1 MSIPKNHHYIS
12 QVHIKNFFNNHNNE
26 IYIYDKLNF
35 NIFSKRTTKSI
46 FSEKNLNTKRFI
58 DGNIDYQTIENE
70 LNLYFEKDFK
80 KNYLLIQDLIKTQC
94 ITEEINQALLYFAR
108 YGIIAQKR
116 HPKHKQNTDE
126 IISKSLGHLYEWY
139 SDELKKQYDEF
150 FNFTE
155 EVKYTNTLK
164 YKEIADKI
172 LNIMGDLIF
181 VISIPENSNDFFFL
195 PDYGAATTKNKINT
209 YFNPDIKDISFISLP
224 LSSKIYINFYSTK
237 LSNRPLGSYLE
248 FISEEQVNF
257 LNKANFDYCNKFIAC
272 ESKDYLEKFIKK
284 IA

>member
-172 LNIMGDLIF
+172 LNTMGDLIF

-195 PDYGAATTKNKINT
+195 PDYGASTTKDKINT

-224 LSSKIYINFYSTK
+224 LSSKIYINFYSKK
-237 LSNRPLGSYLE
+237 LINRPLGSYLE

-272 ESKDYLEKFIKK
+272 ENREYLEKFIKDT
-284 IA
+284 